1 MIVQHCPLPPD
12 HPARESWPVVV
23 QVDQWGVPI
32 RHHPEAAKTLLR
44 LGATLKRVHV

>member
-1 MIVQHCPLPPD
+1 MIRLCELPPN
-12 HPARESWPVVV
+12 HPARGPHPVIV

-32 RHHPEAAKTLLR
+32 RHHPDAAKALLR